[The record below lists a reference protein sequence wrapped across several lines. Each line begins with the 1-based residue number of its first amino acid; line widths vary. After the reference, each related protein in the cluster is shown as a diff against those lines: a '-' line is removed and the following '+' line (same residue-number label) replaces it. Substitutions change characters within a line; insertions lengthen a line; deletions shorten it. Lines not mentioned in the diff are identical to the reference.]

1 MINPPKKIV
10 PSTEAMISAMIS
22 GMISAIHDAAV
33 KFYGRTKRISKEKND
48 GEKKKLILLL
58 PRKVTHL
65 EKGRIKTIRSK
76 ENS

>member
-48 GEKKKLILLL
+48 GEKKKVNSTIA
-58 PRKVTHL
+58 
-65 EKGRIKTIRSK
+65 EKGDALGNREDKDHT
-76 ENS
+76 

>member
-1 MINPPKKIV
+1 MINLPTKIV
-10 PSTEAMISAMIS
+10 PSNEAKISAMIS
-22 GMISAIHDAAV
+22 EMISAIHDAAV
-33 KFYGRTKRISKEKND
+33 KFYGRAKRISKEKND

-65 EKGRIKTIRSK
+65 ETGRIKTIRSK